1 MRPELLACHKF
12 AKLGAGHVYE
22 YVVLAGAII

>member
-1 MRPELLACHKF
+1 MRPDLLACHNT

-22 YVVLAGAII
+22 HVVLAGAII